1 MRSCTPSQVPT
12 LPAFSRHAALRLSLD
27 PGARRSKKPLRKATG
42 MLTAD
47 QTFANVGTDAILFSR
62 ATTVLAA
69 AFSDIDRAGL
79 IPDGA
84 ACAENLK
91 QF

>member
-1 MRSCTPSQVPT
+1 
-12 LPAFSRHAALRLSLD
+12 
-27 PGARRSKKPLRKATG
+27 

-69 AFSDIDRAGL
+69 AISDIDRAGP